1 MPPRSLQAIPII
13 GHDVTIMRGRA
24 ILTVAAMGG
33 VAAALAL
40 ALPRAP
46 EAAQAIPLVEA
57 DQAQAALARATR
69 ESKLAEGRAARLT
82 AEAEAATEAAQKTAS
97 EAAALA
103 ARIQQA
109 EAEIEA
115 ARARLTIAK
124 GQRARLTARLAA
136 KQEPT
141 ARLAAALQTAARR
154 PLALSALQPG
164 SLEDVVHVRAVM
176 ASAVPQI
183 RKRTAALRADL
194 DRGRALEAQAARAVE
209 QLRSGESDLRQRRS
223 QLAALEQQQ
232 RLASRTAKGAA
243 LREAERALALAEEA
257 RDLDGLLGKLGEVAA
272 LRRELAALP
281 GPVLRPADLAAA
293 LPAEPAPAPSAS
305 APPPSDFQLPVQ
317 GRTLLG
323 FGAKR
328 ESGLASTG
336 LTLAPAAQAQVVAP
350 ARGRVAFAGAYRG
363 FGRIVIIEH
372 PGGWTSLVT
381 GLERVDVAVGD
392 AVIGG
397 SPVGRASGGA
407 TPVTIELRRDGQ
419 PVNPLQY
426 LR

>member
-1 MPPRSLQAIPII
+1 
-13 GHDVTIMRGRA
+13 MRRL
-24 ILTVAAMGG
+24 ILTALAVIGTG
-33 VAAALAL
+33 AALTL
-40 ALPRAP
+40 ALPDS
-46 EAAQAIPLVEA
+46 EAAPPAAFIDPAEA
-57 DQAQAALARATR
+57 EAALARATR
-69 ESKLAEGRAARLT
+69 EGQLADARAQKLS

-109 EAEIEA
+109 EAGIEA
-115 ARARLTIAK
+115 ARARLAIAK
-124 GQRARLTARLAA
+124 DQRAKLTAKLAA
-136 KQEPT
+136 KQAPT

-154 PLALSALQPG
+154 PLALAALQPG

-183 RKRTAALRADL
+183 RARTASLRADL
-194 DRGRALEAQAARAVE
+194 DRGRALEAQASAALD
-209 QLRSGESDLRQRRS
+209 QLRSGESELLQRRS
-223 QLAALEQQQ
+223 ALAALEQQQ
-232 RLASRTAKGAA
+232 RLASRTARGAA

-257 RDLDGLLGKLGEVAA
+257 RDLDGLVGKLGEVAA
-272 LRRELAALP
+272 LRNELSALP
-281 GPVLRPADLAAA
+281 GPILRPADLSAA
-293 LPAEPAPAPSAS
+293 LPREPAPAPSAA

-317 GRTLLG
+317 GRTLVG

-328 ESGLASTG
+328 ASGLASTG
-336 LTLAPAAQAQVVAP
+336 ITLAPAAQAQVVAP

-372 PGGWTSLVT
+372 AGGWTSLVT

-392 AVIGG
+392 TVIGG
-397 SPVGRASGGA
+397 SPIGRAAGGA
-407 TPVTIELRRDGQ
+407 SPVTIELRRDGK

>member
-1 MPPRSLQAIPII
+1 
-13 GHDVTIMRGRA
+13 MRRP
-24 ILTVAAMGG
+24 ILTAIAVIGTG
-33 VAAALAL
+33 IGLAL
-40 ALPRAP
+40 ALPDTAAAP
-46 EAAQAIPLVEA
+46 ATAFVDPAEAE
-57 DQAQAALARATR
+57 AALARATR
-69 ESKLAEGRAARLT
+69 ESKLAEGRAAKLT
-82 AEAEAATEAAQKTAS
+82 SEAEAATEAALKTAS

-109 EAEIEA
+109 EADIEA
-115 ARARLTIAK
+115 ARARLAIAK
-124 GQRARLTARLAA
+124 DQRARLTAKLAA
-136 KQEPT
+136 KQAPT

-154 PLALSALQPG
+154 PLALAALQPG

-183 RKRTAALRADL
+183 RARTASLRRDL
-194 DRGRALEAQAARAVE
+194 DRGRALEAQAATAVE
-209 QLRSGESDLRQRRS
+209 QLRNGESDLLQRRS
-223 QLAALEQQQ
+223 ALAALEQQQ

-257 RDLDGLLGKLGEVAA
+257 RDLDGLVGKLGEVAA
-272 LRRELAALP
+272 LRDELAALP

-293 LPAEPAPAPSAS
+293 LPPEPEPQPTAAV
-305 APPPSDFQLPVQ
+305 PPPSDFQLPVQ
-317 GRTLLG
+317 GRTLIG

-328 ESGLASTG
+328 ASGLASTG
-336 LTLAPAAQAQVVAP
+336 ITLAPAAQAQVVAP

-372 PGGWTSLVT
+372 AGGWTSLVT

-392 AVIGG
+392 SVIGG
-397 SPVGRASGGA
+397 SPLGRATGGQS
-407 TPVTIELRRDGQ
+407 PVTIELRRGGK

>member
-1 MPPRSLQAIPII
+1 MRARAFL
-13 GHDVTIMRGRA
+13 TITALGG
-24 ILTVAAMGG
+24 LAALL
-33 VAAALAL
+33 AAALPAFETAPVTAL
-40 ALPRAP
+40 LDPEEA
-46 EAAQAIPLVEA
+46 EAALV
-57 DQAQAALARATR
+57 RATR
-69 ESKLAEGRAARLT
+69 ESRRAEARAARLT
-82 AEAEAATEAAQKTAS
+82 SEAEAAKEAAQRTAS

-109 EAEIEA
+109 EAEIEI
-115 ARARLTIAK
+115 ARARLTIARSR
-124 GQRARLTARLAA
+124 RAAVTARLAA

-141 ARLAAALQTAARR
+141 ARLAAALQTASRR

-164 SLEDVVHVRAVM
+164 SLEDVVHLRAVL
-176 ASAVPQI
+176 ASAVPAI
-183 RKRTAALRADL
+183 RTRTAALRSEL
-194 DRGRALEAQAARAVE
+194 DRGRALEAEAARALGA
-209 QLRSGESDLRQRRS
+209 LRGGEAALRQRRGE
-223 QLAALEQQQ
+223 LAALEQQQ
-232 RLASRTAKGAA
+232 RLASRNARGAA

-281 GPVLRPADLAAA
+281 GPVLRPADLDAA
-293 LPAEPAPAPSAS
+293 LPPQPAPAPSPS
-305 APPPSDFQLPVQ
+305 APPPRDFQLPVQ
-317 GRTLLG
+317 GRTLVG

-328 ESGLASTG
+328 ASGLASTG
-336 LTLAPAAQAQVVAP
+336 LTLAPAKGAQVVAP

-372 PGGWTSLVT
+372 EGGWTSLVT
-381 GLERVDVAVGD
+381 GLERLDVAVGD
-392 AVIGG
+392 SVIGG

-407 TPVTIELRRDGQ
+407 EGVTIELRRDGT

>member
-1 MPPRSLQAIPII
+1 MPRRLILVSLAVI
-13 GHDVTIMRGRA
+13 GTAGALALSLPSSD
-24 ILTVAAMGG
+24 AAP
-33 VAAALAL
+33 AAALVDPA
-40 ALPRAP
+40 
-46 EAAQAIPLVEA
+46 EAE
-57 DQAQAALARATR
+57 AALARATR
-69 ESKLAEGRAARLT
+69 DAKLAESRADKLT
-82 AEAEAATEAAQKTAS
+82 AEAEAATEAAEKTAS

-109 EAEIEA
+109 EADIEA
-115 ARARLTIAK
+115 ARARLAIAK
-124 GQRARLTARLAA
+124 ADRARLTAKLAA
-136 KQEPT
+136 RQAPT

-154 PLALSALQPG
+154 PLALAALQPG
-164 SLEDVVHVRAVM
+164 SLADVVHVRAVM

-183 RKRTAALRADL
+183 RARTASLRRDL
-194 DRGRALEAQAARAVE
+194 DRGRALEAEAAQALAAS
-209 QLRSGESDLRQRRS
+209 RSGESALIERRA

-232 RLASRTAKGAA
+232 RLASRTARGAA
-243 LREAERALALAEEA
+243 LREAERALALAEDA
-257 RDLDGLLGKLGEVAA
+257 RDLDGLVGKLGEVAA
-272 LRRELAALP
+272 LRRELEALP

-293 LPAEPAPAPSAS
+293 LPPEPAPAPSAA

-317 GRTLLG
+317 GRTLVG

-328 ESGLASTG
+328 ASGLASTG
-336 LTLAPAAQAQVVAP
+336 LTLAPAKQAQVVAP

-381 GLERVDVAVGD
+381 GMERVDVAVGD
-392 AVIGG
+392 TVIPG
-397 SPVGRASGGA
+397 SPLGRASGGE

-419 PVNPLQY
+419 PVNPLQH

>member
-1 MPPRSLQAIPII
+1 MRAAGII
-13 GHDVTIMRGRA
+13 VALA
-24 ILTVAAMGG
+24 ILGVGG
-33 VAAALAL
+33 ALAL
-40 ALPRAP
+40 ALPGTQAAP
-46 EAAQAIPLVEA
+46 AAALLDPN
-57 DQAQAALARATR
+57 DAQAALARATR
-69 ESKLAEGRAARLT
+69 ESRLAEARAARLGS
-82 AEAEAATEAAQKTAS
+82 EAEAATEAAQRTGS

-109 EAEIEA
+109 EADIEI

-124 GQRARLTARLAA
+124 DQRAAVTARLAA

-164 SLEDVVHVRAVM
+164 SLKDVVHLRAVL

-183 RKRTAALRADL
+183 RKRTASLRSEL
-194 DRGRALEAQAARAVE
+194 DRGRALEAQAGRALG
-209 QLRSGESDLRQRRS
+209 QLRDGETALRQRRS
-223 QLAALEQQQ
+223 ELAALEQQQ
-232 RLASRTAKGAA
+232 RIASRTAKGAA
-243 LREAERALALAEEA
+243 LREAERALALGEEA
-257 RDLDGLLGKLGEVAA
+257 RDLDGLVEKLGEVAS

-281 GPVLRPADLAAA
+281 GPVLRPTDLSAA

-305 APPPSDFQLPVQ
+305 ALPPRDFQLPVQ
-317 GRTLLG
+317 GRTLVG

-336 LTLAPAAQAQVVAP
+336 LTLAPVKGAQVVAA

-372 PGGWTSLVT
+372 EGGWTSLVT
-381 GLERVDVAVGD
+381 GLERADVAVGD
-392 AVIGG
+392 TVIGG
-397 SPVGRASGGA
+397 SPVGLASGGA
-407 TPVTIELRRDGQ
+407 QPVTIELRRDGR

>member
-1 MPPRSLQAIPII
+1 
-13 GHDVTIMRGRA
+13 MRGRA
-24 ILTVAAMGG
+24 ILIVTSICGI
-33 VAAALAL
+33 AALLAV
-40 ALPRAP
+40 ALPRS
-46 EAAQAIPLVEA
+46 EAAAPVPLLDPAEA
-57 DQAQAALARATR
+57 EAALMRATR
-69 ESKLAEGRAARLT
+69 ESRSAETRAAKLT
-82 AEAEAATEAAQKTAS
+82 ADAEVATEAAQRTAS

-124 GQRARLTARLAA
+124 DQRARLTARLAA

-141 ARLAAALQTAARR
+141 ARLAAALQTVARR

-164 SLEDVVHVRAVM
+164 SLKDVVHVRAVLD
-176 ASAVPQI
+176 SAVPQI
-183 RKRTAALRADL
+183 RARTATLRRDL
-194 DRGRALEAQAARAVE
+194 DRGRALEAEAARALAS
-209 QLRSGESDLRQRRS
+209 LREGEGALRQRRT

-232 RLASRTAKGAA
+232 RLASRSAKGAA

-257 RDLDGLLGKLGEVAA
+257 RDLDGLVDKLAEVAE

-281 GPVLRPADLAAA
+281 GPVLRPADLAAV
-293 LPAEPAPAPSAS
+293 LPSEPAPAPSTA
-305 APPPSDFQLPVQ
+305 APPPADFQLPVQ
-317 GRTLLG
+317 GRTLTG

-328 ESGLASTG
+328 ASGLASTG
-336 LTLAPAAQAQVVAP
+336 VSLAPAQGAQVIAP
-350 ARGRVAFAGAYRG
+350 ARGRVAFAGEYRG

-372 PGGWTSLVT
+372 AGGWTSLVT

-392 AVIGG
+392 SVIGG
-397 SPVGRASGGA
+397 SPLGRASGGA
-407 TPVTIELRRDGQ
+407 SPVTIELRRDGK